1 MKKTT
6 LDRVLALFVFL
17 FLHQSVQAEI
27 LSCGLKTITLKNNQ
41 IIEIRH
47 EDGTVHGGGSIS
59 RNWDYDGKAIRH
71 IHFGDV
77 IPCGT
82 KPKTRQEIIS
92 ELSSRFIED
101 PHIYN
106 MNKQEAKWMTAY
118 TARMMTSDPSC
129 HLIITAAK
137 STQRKGM
144 FYIDCN
150 NKASKPRRYWIS
162 INDLAQ
168 GIGRNS
174 TVAISEARALEACNR
189 ALRTQAMNP
198 TTYDPA
204 LITGSTSR
212 IVESVGRNVV
222 KINFTAENAFGVKRE
237 YLGRCVLEAG
247 SMVEAVVTRR

>member
-1 MKKTT
+1 MKKIT
-6 LDRVLALFVFL
+6 LDRLLALFVL
-17 FLHQSVQAEI
+17 LLLHQCVQAEV
-27 LSCGLKTITLKNNQ
+27 LSCGLKTVTLKENK
-41 IIEIRH
+41 IIQIRH
-47 EDGTVHGGGSIS
+47 EDGTVHRGSSIS
-59 RNWDYDGKAIRH
+59 SNWDYDGNAIRH

-106 MNKQEAKWMTAY
+106 MNKQEAKWMTEY
-118 TARMMTSDPSC
+118 TARMMTSDLGC

-150 NKASKPRRYWIS
+150 NKVSKPRRYWVS
-162 INDLAQ
+162 SNDLAQ

-174 TVAISEARALEACNR
+174 TSAISEARALDACNG
-189 ALRTQAMNP
+189 ALRAQAMNP
-198 TTYDPA
+198 ATYDPS

-222 KINFTAENAFGVKRE
+222 EINFTAENGLGIEGK

-247 SMVEAVVTRR
+247 MMIEAVVTRR